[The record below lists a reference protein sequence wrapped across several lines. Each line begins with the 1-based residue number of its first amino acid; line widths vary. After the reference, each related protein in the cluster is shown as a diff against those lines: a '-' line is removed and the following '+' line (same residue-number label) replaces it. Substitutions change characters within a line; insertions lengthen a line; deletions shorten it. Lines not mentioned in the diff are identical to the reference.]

1 MNRFKALLFEKRIDV
16 RKTKDNGYKRLKSI
30 KYQTLHMFYNI

>member
-16 RKTKDNGYKRLKSI
+16 HKPKDNGPKRLKSI
-30 KYQTLHMFYNI
+30 KY